1 MNSRLLS
8 QTAFTTLKFSD
19 SERDNIYRIT
29 ACCMHCGNMKFKQ
42 RGREEQA
49 EPDGTDGAMNIANLC
64 GVDGEMMLVNYCK
77 PKIKVGAEMVT
88 KGQNVT
94 RATDSVGAMA
104 KGMFD
109 RLFSFLVNVCN
120 KTLDTGLKRHS
131 FIGVLDIAGFEIF
144 DVSIMKKDDEKYSA
158 L

>member
-1 MNSRLLS
+1 
-8 QTAFTTLKFSD
+8 
-19 SERDNIYRIT
+19 
-29 ACCMHCGNMKFKQ
+29 MHCGNMKFKQ

-49 EPDGTDGAMNIANLC
+49 EPDGTEAAGKIADLC
-64 GVDGEMMLVNYCK
+64 GVIADQMITNYCK

-94 RATDSVGAMA
+94 KATDSVGAMA

-109 RLFSFLVNVCN
+109 RLFSFLVKICN
-120 KTLDTGLKRHS
+120 ITLDTGLKRHS

-144 DVSIMKKDDEKYSA
+144 DVSITRANMKKYR
-158 L
+158 